1 MLTTTHNEGAVRIL
15 RFNRP
20 EALNAF
26 SEAMFDA
33 VAEDL
38 LAAEGDDSV
47 KVLIITGE
55 GRAFSAGMDPI

>member
-1 MLTTTHNEGAVRIL
+1 
-15 RFNRP
+15 
-20 EALNAF
+20 
-26 SEAMFDA
+26 MFDA

-55 GRAFSAGMDPI
+55 GAFSAGMDLSDRPGKGSLPTRFCRHVRGLR

>member
-38 LAAEGDDSV
+38 LAAAGDDSV
-47 KVLIITGE
+47 KVLSLIHI
-55 GRAFSAGMDPI
+55 